1 MEGNSPEHTV
11 NLPNFFSLMRII
23 LVPFFVFAML
33 KGQVNWAFG
42 IFLVSAATDFL
53 DGASARL
60 LNQKTKLGALLDP
73 LGDKLFMTAAMI
85 MLSIPALNS
94 PHVLPLWL
102 TVLVIGRDIL
112 IVSGALVL
120 YQKKGRSDFPPALSG
135 KASTVCL
142 FFVLLLV
149 LYFNL
154 IKQGSRILIWG
165 YVLTSLL
172 TILSGTE
179 YVLRGRR
186 WYRSN
191 PNLPASPDR

>member
-1 MEGNSPEHTV
+1 MEGNSPERTV
-11 NLPNFFSLMRII
+11 NLPNFFSLLRIVLI
-23 LVPFFVFAML
+23 PFFVYAML
-33 KGQVNWAFG
+33 KGQANWAFG
-42 IFLVSAATDFL
+42 IFLVSAASDFL

-60 LNQKTKLGALLDP
+60 FNQKTKLGALLDP

-112 IVSGALVL
+112 IMSGALVL
-120 YQKKGRSDFPPALSG
+120 YLKSRRQDFPPALSG

-154 IKQGSRILIWG
+154 MKQESRILIWS
-165 YVLTSLL
+165 YALTSLL

-186 WYRSN
+186 WYRSD
-191 PNLPASPDR
+191 PIRPGSSDL

>member
-1 MEGNSPEHTV
+1 MKGTAREPIF
-11 NLPNFFSLMRII
+11 NLPNFFSLSRIV
-23 LVPFFVFAML
+23 LVPFFIYAML
-33 KGQVNWAFG
+33 KGQLKWAFVL
-42 IFLVSAATDFL
+42 FLVSAVTDFL

-102 TVLVIGRDIL
+102 IVLVIGRDIL
-112 IVSGALVL
+112 IVTGALVL
-120 YQKKGRSDFPPALSG
+120 YLKVRRKDFSPVLSG

-149 LYFNL
+149 LFFNL
-154 IKQGSRILIWG
+154 LHQESRHLIWG
-165 YVLTSLL
+165 YILTSLL
-172 TILSGTE
+172 TIVSGTE
-179 YVLRGRR
+179 YMLRGCR
-186 WYRSN
+186 WYYSDRN
-191 PNLPASPDR
+191 PPGSSQ